1 MRRPFAWV
9 LAGSLL
15 LGPAALANKREINDL
30 KREIDTQ
37 RAAASDLER
46 LDDQR
51 AVTDESTLLRSWL
64 DEASSQL
71 AKEETDKT
79 REVLARCIAQAE
91 LIRQKISATKATRNA
106 NERETALKASRDKVE
121 RTKRELQQATIDKK
135 ALELNNK

>member
-1 MRRPFAWV
+1 MRRPFAWI

-15 LGPAALANKREINDL
+15 AGPVAFANKRELADL

-46 LDDQR
+46 LDDSR

-64 DEASSQL
+64 DEAGAQL

-91 LIRQKISATKATRNA
+91 LIRQKVAAAKVTQKA
-106 NERETALKASRDKVE
+106 NEREAALKASRDKVT
-121 RTKRELQQATIDKK
+121 RTKQELQQATIDKK